1 MTLDEL
7 IAWVSEQA
15 ARNNRYAAEYADEY
29 GDDLQAAARRNE
41 AATLTSVENA
51 LRRLAQIERDHGGA
65 HE

>member
-15 ARNNRYAAEYADEY
+15 AGRVQDARFACSEE
-29 GDDLQAAARRNE
+29 DDALFLEE

-51 LRRLAQIERDHGGA
+51 LRRLREIERAHGGEA
-65 HE
+65 